1 MPLHSKVFSTS
12 YQMSDTDDAQSE
24 APPDSWTASFNQFRG
39 SDPGEAKAGSKT
51 AKRKPGIDQKA
62 EASGG
67 WFSGWGNTS
76 PPAPQEGPESDSD
89 ESDSIKQSKHE
100 SQSESEGENEDER
113 YKLKK
118 TAEESSSGPEEDA
131 DLVAT
136 SDVDSDGFPR
146 NKPDAGSDLGAKDDL
161 GTVLEAEL
169 EEKVPLSPRRA
180 RLRNKQNFVVV
191 HDAADVAATD
201 ITVAAESVPAA
212 AGTASNWWDT
222 LLVAAPPVPPTAV
235 EEDTKNPAAAPAS
248 LSPAAATGIA
258 ANQAPKDEAPKEE
271 AGGGFWSSMFGGEP
285 KPDPEEA
292 ARALLPKL
300 EPPPNIDA
308 AKEFNSYFDPPPMDS
323 PLDILAPRPMMHHYQ
338 GKVRGWPRQ
347 LAPYWDSNSIPGR
360 PSHGARALNLPKPT
374 PSQING
380 VSALAMFRVT

>member
-1 MPLHSKVFSTS
+1 
-12 YQMSDTDDAQSE
+12 MSDTDDAPSE

-51 AKRKPGIDQKA
+51 AKRKPGSDQKA

-67 WFSGWGNTS
+67 LFSGGGNTS
-76 PPAPQEGPESDSD
+76 KPQRGRESDSD
-89 ESDSIKQSKHE
+89 ESDLIKQSKHQ

-113 YKLKK
+113 NTLKK
-118 TAEESSSGPEEDA
+118 SAEESSNGSGEDPDTVEA
-131 DLVAT
+131 

-146 NKPDAGSDLGAKDDL
+146 NRPDTGSDLATKDDL
-161 GTVLEAEL
+161 GTVLDAEL
-169 EEKVPLSPRRA
+169 EEKVQLSPRRA
-180 RLRNKQNFVVV
+180 RLRNKQNFFVV
-191 HDAADVAATD
+191 HDAAEVAATD
-201 ITVAAESVPAA
+201 NTAAAESVPVT
-212 AGTASNWWDT
+212 AGTAPNWWEI
-222 LLVAAPPVPPTAV
+222 LFVAAPPVPPTAD
-235 EEDTKNPAAAPAS
+235 EEDTKKPAAAPAAS
-248 LSPAAATGIA
+248 LPAAATGMA
-258 ANQAPKDEAPKEE
+258 SNEAPKDVAPKEE

-300 EPPPNIDA
+300 EPPPHIDA
-308 AKEFNSYFDPPPMDS
+308 AKEINSYFDPPPMDS
-323 PLDILAPRPMMHHYQ
+323 PLDILAPRPIMHHYQ